1 MAAESFRVLL
11 QMRIHPGQA
20 AAFEAE
26 WRSGTAAVTG
36 HPANL
41 GQWLARSS
49 SEEDTYYIV
58 SDWVDETGFRAFEDS
73 GAHVRHRERLHAF
86 RSSATF
92 ATMQVVEQIEGA
104 AAHARG

>member
-1 MAAESFRVLL
+1 MPAERFRVML

-20 AAFEAE
+20 DDFVAE
-26 WRSGTAAVTG
+26 WRSGTEAVTG

-49 SEEDTYYIV
+49 SEADTYYIV
-58 SDWVDETGFRAFEDS
+58 SEWVDETGFRAFENS
-73 GAHVRHRERLHAF
+73 GAHLRHRERLHAF

-92 ATMQVVEQIEGA
+92 ATMQVVEYIEGA
-104 AAHARG
+104 AAHAR